1 MRFEGLLKS
10 WNSERGFGFIEPS
23 QGGQEIFVHIKA
35 FTPRVEAPRLN
46 VPLSFE
52 IELNRDAKKRAT
64 KVQIIRPAHA
74 RRMTTRDAPAP
85 WGVANYF
92 AVPAFLI
99 VCLVVALAWG
109 VPSVVAAGYLVVSL
123 ICFLAY
129 AFDKSAARA
138 GRWRTSEATLLF
150 LGLAG
155 GWPGAILAQQ
165 LLRHKSS
172 KPSFREAFWGTVAIN
187 IAAFVT
193 LCSPWF
199 ASLTP

>member
-23 QGGQEIFVHIKA
+23 QRGQEIFVHIKA
-35 FTPRVEAPRLN
+35 FNPRVETPRLK
-46 VPLSFE
+46 VALSFE
-52 IELNRDAKKRAT
+52 IELDRDGKKRAT
-64 KVQIIRPAHA
+64 KVRIIRPVRA
-74 RRMTTRDAPAP
+74 RNTTLRDAPAR
-85 WGVANYF
+85 WGVASRF
-92 AVPAFLI
+92 ALPAFLI
-99 VCLVVALAWG
+99 VHLGVARSWG
-109 VPSVVAAGYLVVSL
+109 VPGVVAAGYLVASL
-123 ICFLAY
+123 TCFLAY
-129 AFDKSAARA
+129 ALDKSAARA
-138 GRWRTSEATLLF
+138 GRWRTSEEALLL

-172 KPSFREAFWGTVAIN
+172 KPSFRKAFWGTVALN

-199 ASLTP
+199 ASLTQ